1 MSKFIISAFADEAG
15 ASLAEQIEGL
25 HRNNLKNIEIRN
37 VDGINISQIET
48 ATAKEMAKTF
58 ANEGICVATIG
69 SPIGKIRMD
78 EDFDEHLEVLRHT
91 LDNANIFG
99 SNRIRLFSFLAS
111 EGKEVAAEET
121 AVLERMDKVLS
132 LCKEFGVV
140 PHHENEKHIYGDITE
155 RCLKLK
161 ETFGDR
167 LNLIFDPANFIQCG
181 VHTPDAYALL
191 KDKITYFH
199 IKDALKSTGTVVPAG
214 EGDGHIEE
222 ILADFSETHENTLL
236 TVEPHLKNFIG
247 AANLKDDESIAESAR
262 FATSA
267 DAFDGAVNA
276 LKNILEERGLSYE

>member
-15 ASLAEQIEGL
+15 ASLKEQIEGL
-25 HRNNLKNIEIRN
+25 QRNNLKNIEIRN
-37 VDGINISQIET
+37 VAGINISKIET
-48 ATAKEMAKTF
+48 AAAKEMAATF
-58 ANEGICVATIG
+58 KNEGITVATIG

-78 EDFDEHLEVLRHT
+78 EDFDEHLELLRHT

-99 SNRIRLFSFLAS
+99 SSRIRLFSFLAS
-111 EGKEVAAEET
+111 EGKEVAAEEA

-161 ETFGDR
+161 ETFGNR

-181 VHTPDAYALL
+181 VHTPDAYAVL

-199 IKDALKSTGTVVPAG
+199 IKDALASTGTVVPAG

-222 ILADFSETHENTLL
+222 LLADFAKTHENTLL

-247 AANLKDDESIAESAR
+247 AANLKDEESIVETAR

-276 LKNILEERGLSYE
+276 LKNILEKRGLSYE

>member
-15 ASLAEQIEGL
+15 ASLKEQIEGL
-25 HRNNLKNIEIRN
+25 HRNNLKNLEIRN
-37 VDGINISQIET
+37 VDGINISEIET
-48 ATAKEMAKTF
+48 AKAREMAKTF

-78 EDFDEHLEVLRHT
+78 EDFDAHLDVLRHT
-91 LDNANIFG
+91 LDNANILG
-99 SNRIRLFSFLAS
+99 SKRIRLFSFFAS
-111 EGKEVAAEET
+111 EGKEVASEEA
-121 AVLERMDKVLS
+121 AVLERMDKVLTV
-132 LCKEFGVV
+132 CKEFGVM
-140 PHHENEKHIYGDITE
+140 PHHENEKHIYGDIAE
-155 RCLKLK
+155 RCLTLK

-167 LNLIFDPANFIQCG
+167 LALIFDPANFVQCD

-199 IKDALKSTGTVVPAG
+199 IKDALAKTGTVVPAG

-222 ILADFSETHENTLL
+222 ILADFAKTHENTLL

-276 LKNILEERGLSYE
+276 LKNILEKRGLSYE